1 MKKLLYRII
10 IKGSEL
16 KIEDLEI
23 GINESKFDKPFFELV
38 NVGSELLLFKTLLY
52 SRDFDKKEEYKKLCL
67 DYHNK
72 TMNSLIDNLKL
83 DLKKLNEEN
92 V

>member
-1 MKKLLYRII
+1 MKKLVYRII

-23 GINESKFDKPFFELV
+23 GIKELEFNKPFFELI
-38 NVGSELLLFKTLLY
+38 NINSEVFLFRTLLY

-92 V
+92 E